1 MALALCLLL
10 DPASDRLVRNLW
22 QRLEAKGI
30 PTLLTHTHGQH
41 VPHLSYAVLLA
52 WEQEA
57 VRSAVDELVDGL
69 VDAPCDAGPVEVA
82 VQGTVVFPRGRA
94 ALAGST
100 TAALASRQARAVE
113 ALRGTGATIH
123 RHYEPGHWMPHV
135 SATTGVAGAR
145 LPSVVEAVSDRLP
158 FTLRCDR
165 AALIDTTDGTMWKLA
180 GVP

>member
-10 DPASDRLVRNLW
+10 DPVSDRLVRTLW
-22 QRLEAKGI
+22 RRLETEGI

-52 WEQEA
+52 WEQAA
-57 VRSAVDELVDGL
+57 VRSAVDGL
-69 VDAPCDAGPVEVA
+69 CDAGPVEVA
-82 VQGTVVFPRGRA
+82 VQGTVIFPRGRA
-94 ALAGST
+94 ALAAST

-113 ALRGTGATIH
+113 ALRATGATIH

-165 AALIDTTDGTMWKLA
+165 AALIDTTDGTMWELP

>member
-10 DPASDRLVRNLW
+10 DPVSDRLVRTLW
-22 QRLEAKGI
+22 RRLETEGI

-57 VRSAVDELVDGL
+57 VRSAVDGL
-69 VDAPCDAGPVEVA
+69 CDAGPVEVA
-82 VQGTVVFPRGRA
+82 VQGTVIFPRGRA
-94 ALAGST
+94 ALAAST
-100 TAALASRQARAVE
+100 TAALATRQARAVE
-113 ALRGTGATIH
+113 ALRATGATIH

-165 AALIDTTDGTMWKLA
+165 AALIDTTDGTTWELS

>member
-10 DPASDRLVRNLW
+10 DPVSDRLVRTLW
-22 QRLEAKGI
+22 RRLETEGI

-41 VPHLSYAVLLA
+41 VPHLSYVVLLA

-57 VRSAVDELVDGL
+57 VRSAVDGL
-69 VDAPCDAGPVEVA
+69 CDAGPVEVA
-82 VQGTVVFPRGRA
+82 VQGTVIFPRGRA

-100 TAALASRQARAVE
+100 TADLAARQARAVE
-113 ALRGTGATIH
+113 ALRATGATIH

-165 AALIDTTDGTMWKLA
+165 AALIDTTDGTTWGLS

>member
-10 DPASDRLVRNLW
+10 DPGSDRLVRTLW
-22 QRLEAKGI
+22 RRLETEGI

-57 VRSAVDELVDGL
+57 VRSVVDEL
-69 VDAPCDAGPVEVA
+69 CDAGPVEVA
-82 VQGTVVFPRGRA
+82 VQGTVIFPRGRA

-100 TAALASRQARAVE
+100 TAALATRQARAVE
-113 ALRGTGATIH
+113 ALRATGATIH

-158 FTLRCDR
+158 FLLRCDR
-165 AALIDTTDGTMWKLA
+165 AALIDTTDGTTWELP

>member
-10 DPASDRLVRNLW
+10 DRRSDRAVRALW
-22 QRLEAKGI
+22 ERLEEDGV
-30 PTLLTHTHGQH
+30 PTLLSHTHGHH

-57 VRSAVDELVDGL
+57 VRSAVDGL
-69 VDAPCDAGPVEVA
+69 CDAGPVEVA
-82 VQGTVVFPRGRA
+82 VQGTVIFPRGRA

-113 ALRGTGATIH
+113 ALRATGATIH

-145 LPSVVEAVSDRLP
+145 LPSVVEAISDRLP

-165 AALIDTTDGTMWKLA
+165 AALIDTTDGTMWELP

>member
-10 DPASDRLVRNLW
+10 DPGSDRLVRALW
-22 QRLEAKGI
+22 QRLEADGI
-30 PTLLTHTHGQH
+30 PTLLTHTHGRH

-52 WEQEA
+52 AEQEA
-57 VRSAVDELVDGL
+57 VLSAAAGL
-69 VDAPCDAGPVEVA
+69 GDAGPLEVA

-100 TAALASRQARAVE
+100 IAALATRQARAVE
-113 ALRGTGATIH
+113 ALRATGATVH

-135 SATTGVAGAR
+135 SLTTGVVGAR
-145 LPSVVEAVSDRLP
+145 LPSVVDAVSDRLP
-158 FTLRCDR
+158 LTLRCDR
-165 AALIDTTDGTMWKLA
+165 AAVIDTTDGTTWELQ

>member
-10 DPASDRLVRNLW
+10 DPVSDRLVRTLW
-22 QRLEAKGI
+22 RRLETEGI

-57 VRSAVDELVDGL
+57 VRSAVDGL
-69 VDAPCDAGPVEVA
+69 CDAGPVEVA
-82 VQGTVVFPRGRA
+82 VQGTVIFPRGRA

-100 TAALASRQARAVE
+100 TAALAARQARAVE
-113 ALRGTGATIH
+113 ALRATGATIH

-165 AALIDTTDGTMWKLA
+165 AALIDTTDGTMWRLP

>member
-10 DPASDRLVRNLW
+10 DPVSDRLVRTLW
-22 QRLEAKGI
+22 RRLETEGI

-52 WEQEA
+52 WEQES
-57 VRSAVDELVDGL
+57 VRSAVDGL
-69 VDAPCDAGPVEVA
+69 CDAGPVEVA
-82 VQGTVVFPRGRA
+82 VQGTVIFPRGRA

-100 TAALASRQARAVE
+100 TAALAARQARAVE
-113 ALRGTGATIH
+113 ALRATGATIH

-165 AALIDTTDGTMWKLA
+165 AALIDTTDGTMWELP

>member
-10 DPASDRLVRNLW
+10 DPVSDRLVRTLW
-22 QRLEAKGI
+22 RRLETEGI

-57 VRSAVDELVDGL
+57 VRSAVDGL
-69 VDAPCDAGPVEVA
+69 CDAGPVEVA
-82 VQGTVVFPRGRA
+82 VQGTVIFPRGRA

-100 TAALASRQARAVE
+100 TAALATRQARAVE
-113 ALRGTGATIH
+113 ALRATGATIH

-165 AALIDTTDGTMWKLA
+165 AALIDTTDGTMWELP

>member
-10 DPASDRLVRNLW
+10 DPVSDRLVRTLW
-22 QRLEAKGI
+22 RRLETEGI

-52 WEQEA
+52 WEPEA
-57 VRSAVDELVDGL
+57 VRSAVDEL
-69 VDAPCDAGPVEVA
+69 CDAGPVEVA

-100 TAALASRQARAVE
+100 TAALATRQARAVE
-113 ALRGTGATIH
+113 ALRATGATIH

-165 AALIDTTDGTMWKLA
+165 AALIDTTDGTTWELS

>member
-10 DPASDRLVRNLW
+10 DPVSDRLVRTLW
-22 QRLEAKGI
+22 RRLETEGI

-57 VRSAVDELVDGL
+57 VSSAVDEL
-69 VDAPCDAGPVEVA
+69 CDAGPVEVA
-82 VQGTVVFPRGRA
+82 VQGTVIFPRGRA

-100 TAALASRQARAVE
+100 TAALATRQARAVE
-113 ALRGTGATIH
+113 ALRATGATIH

-165 AALIDTTDGTMWKLA
+165 AALIDTTDGTMWELP

>member
-10 DPASDRLVRNLW
+10 DPVSDRLVRTLW
-22 QRLEAKGI
+22 RRLETEGI

-52 WEQEA
+52 WEQGA
-57 VRSAVDELVDGL
+57 VRSAVDGL
-69 VDAPCDAGPVEVA
+69 CDAGPVEVA

-100 TAALASRQARAVE
+100 TAALATRQARAVE
-113 ALRGTGATIH
+113 ALRATGATIH

-165 AALIDTTDGTMWKLA
+165 AALIDTADGTMWDLP

>member
-10 DPASDRLVRNLW
+10 DPVSDRLVRTLW
-22 QRLEAKGI
+22 RRLETEGI

-57 VRSAVDELVDGL
+57 VRSAVDGL
-69 VDAPCDAGPVEVA
+69 CDAGPVEVA

-100 TAALASRQARAVE
+100 TAALATRQARAVE
-113 ALRGTGATIH
+113 ALRATGATIH

-165 AALIDTTDGTMWKLA
+165 AALIDTTDGTTWELP

>member
-10 DPASDRLVRNLW
+10 DPVSDRLVRTLW
-22 QRLEAKGI
+22 RRLATAGI

-57 VRSAVDELVDGL
+57 VRSAVDGL
-69 VDAPCDAGPVEVA
+69 CDAGPVEVA
-82 VQGTVVFPRGRA
+82 VQGTVIFPRGRA

-100 TAALASRQARAVE
+100 TADLAARQARAVE
-113 ALRGTGATIH
+113 ALRATGATIH

-145 LPSVVEAVSDRLP
+145 LPSVVEAISDRLP

-165 AALIDTTDGTMWKLA
+165 AALIDTTDGTMWELP

>member
-10 DPASDRLVRNLW
+10 DPGSDRLVRALW
-22 QRLEAKGI
+22 QRLEADGI
-30 PTLLTHTHGQH
+30 PTLLTHTHGRH

-52 WEQEA
+52 AEQEA
-57 VRSAVDELVDGL
+57 VLSAAAGL
-69 VDAPCDAGPVEVA
+69 GDAGPLEVA
-82 VQGTVVFPRGRA
+82 VQCTVVFPRGRA

-100 TAALASRQARAVE
+100 IATLAARQALAVE
-113 ALRGTGATIH
+113 ALRATGATVH

-135 SATTGVAGAR
+135 SLTTGVAGVR

-158 FTLRCDR
+158 LTLRCDR
-165 AALIDTTDGTMWKLA
+165 AAVIDTTDGTTWELP

>member
-10 DPASDRLVRNLW
+10 DPVSDRLVRTLW
-22 QRLEAKGI
+22 RRLETEGI

-52 WEQEA
+52 WEPES
-57 VRSAVDELVDGL
+57 VRSAVDEL
-69 VDAPCDAGPVEVA
+69 CDAGPVEVA

-100 TAALASRQARAVE
+100 TAALATRQARAVE
-113 ALRGTGATIH
+113 ALRATGATIH

-165 AALIDTTDGTMWKLA
+165 AALIDTTDGTMWDLP

>member
-10 DPASDRLVRNLW
+10 DPVSDRLVRTLW
-22 QRLEAKGI
+22 RRLETEGI

-57 VRSAVDELVDGL
+57 VRSAVDGL
-69 VDAPCDAGPVEVA
+69 CDAGPVEVA
-82 VQGTVVFPRGRA
+82 VQGTVIFPRGRA

-100 TAALASRQARAVE
+100 TAALAARQARAVE
-113 ALRGTGATIH
+113 ALRATGATIH

-165 AALIDTTDGTMWKLA
+165 AALIDTTDGTMWELP

>member
-10 DPASDRLVRNLW
+10 DPVSDRLVRTLW
-22 QRLEAKGI
+22 RRLETEGI

-57 VRSAVDELVDGL
+57 VRSAVDEL
-69 VDAPCDAGPVEVA
+69 CDAGPVEVA
-82 VQGTVVFPRGRA
+82 VQGTVIFPRGRA

-100 TAALASRQARAVE
+100 TAALATRQARAVE
-113 ALRGTGATIH
+113 ALRATGATIH

>member
-10 DPASDRLVRNLW
+10 DPVSDRLVRTLW
-22 QRLEAKGI
+22 RRLETEGI

-57 VRSAVDELVDGL
+57 VRSAVDGL
-69 VDAPCDAGPVEVA
+69 CDAGPVEVA
-82 VQGTVVFPRGRA
+82 VQGTVIFPRGRA
-94 ALAGST
+94 ALAAST
-100 TAALASRQARAVE
+100 TAALASRHARAVE
-113 ALRGTGATIH
+113 ALRATGATIH

-165 AALIDTTDGTMWKLA
+165 AALIDTTDGTMWELP

>member
-10 DPASDRLVRNLW
+10 DPVSDRLVRTLW
-22 QRLEAKGI
+22 RRLETEGI

-57 VRSAVDELVDGL
+57 VRSAVDGL
-69 VDAPCDAGPVEVA
+69 CDAGPVEVA

-100 TAALASRQARAVE
+100 TAALATRQARAVE
-113 ALRGTGATIH
+113 ALRATGATIH

-165 AALIDTTDGTMWKLA
+165 AALIDTADGTMWDLP